1 MIGRTLPDL
10 LQKAG
15 FREICHETVR
25 FDSNQLGLDQFLELT
40 TSFKLEQFAPEE
52 RAEANRWLADV
63 IGQLRRQQA
72 KLQIA
77 IHCVSGAR

>member
-1 MIGRTLPDL
+1 MIGRTLPGL

-15 FREICHETVR
+15 FREIRQETVR

-40 TSFKLEQFAPEE
+40 TSFKLEQLAPKV
-52 RAEANRWLADV
+52 RAGANRRLADV
-63 IGQLRRQQA
+63 IDQLRRQQVR
-72 KLQIA
+72 LQID